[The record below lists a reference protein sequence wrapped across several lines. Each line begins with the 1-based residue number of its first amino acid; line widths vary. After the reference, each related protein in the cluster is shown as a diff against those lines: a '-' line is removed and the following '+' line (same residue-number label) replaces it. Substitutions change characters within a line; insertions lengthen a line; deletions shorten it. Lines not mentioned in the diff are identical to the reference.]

1 MSAKLIVLVIVL
13 ATLFCCAMA
22 AVYLNMQESVIDDQ
36 DDE

>member
-13 ATLFCCAMA
+13 ATLLCCALA
-22 AVYLNMQESVIDDQ
+22 AVYLNMQESVIDEP